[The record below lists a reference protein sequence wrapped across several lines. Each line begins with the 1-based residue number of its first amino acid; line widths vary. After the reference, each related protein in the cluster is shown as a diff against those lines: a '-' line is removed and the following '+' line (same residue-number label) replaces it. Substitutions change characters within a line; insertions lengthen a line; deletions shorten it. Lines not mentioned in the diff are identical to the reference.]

1 MTRRVRSAMI
11 AAFAALTLAACA
23 TVPDSGPVRE
33 GLPNLAQVERGAYLN
48 PQGPIAGADQ
58 ETIVRGFVRAA
69 SSHANGYE
77 IARKFLAPTYAE
89 LWDPGLAVFINDG
102 PQQYQ
107 STESGLAV
115 LTLHVSATVDSG
127 GTMTPANADLGT
139 DVQFELTKVNG
150 EWRIS
155 SAPNGII
162 LDRSTFSAVWTTRQ
176 LYFLSPDQRLVP
188 EIRWFLRNS
197 TMPTQIVYGLLH
209 GPSALMTGATRSA
222 FPNGTTLST
231 RDVAIVDNTAVID
244 FSTEMLDADDGDMAA
259 ITRQLEM
266 SLQGLAGVT
275 RFQIAVH
282 GTVLAGGDTAISEE
296 TPAGEHQS
304 IALMKDGEFGL
315 ATAGSL
321 TPMNGLSEQIV
332 ELQPEGV
339 TMSPD
344 LSSAAVLNDGGVDL
358 VTKERSIGLDIR
370 GEQIAPSI
378 DALGYIWTYSAAQPS
393 IIRASTPDVHWTELA
408 VPWLAD
414 VDVVAMRLSTGGNR
428 LATLVQ
434 DETGTKFLVVGVIRD
449 SKGLPIGFTEEVS
462 LQYWDSGAPIDFD
475 WISDNRYV
483 LLSET
488 GLLGNSARVTIGEVS
503 GRFAADSGTV
513 SGGTSVSGGGGRR
526 ALLRVLGEQHRM
538 FVPQGS
544 GWQPSMNNVD
554 LIAKVG

>member
-1 MTRRVRSAMI
+1 MTRRVRSAML
-11 AAFAALTLAACA
+11 ASLAVLALAACA

-48 PQGPIAGADQ
+48 PQGPISGADQ

-77 IARKFLAPTYAE
+77 IARKFLAPTYAD
-89 LWDPGLAVFINDG
+89 LWDPTLGVFVNEG
-102 PQQYQ
+102 QQQYQ

-115 LTLHVSATVDSG
+115 LTLHVSATVDAG
-127 GTMTPANADLGT
+127 GTMTPANAEKGT

-197 TMPTQIVYGLLH
+197 AMPSQIVYALLQ
-209 GPSALMTGATRSA
+209 GPSALMSGAARSA
-222 FPNGTTLST
+222 FPEGTTLST

-244 FSTEMLDADDGDMAA
+244 FSTEMLDVGDGDMAA

-266 SLQGLAGVT
+266 SLQGLPGVS

-282 GTVLAGGDTAISEE
+282 GTVLAGGDAAISDE

-315 ATAGSL
+315 ATGGSL
-321 TPMNGLSEQIV
+321 TSMNGLSDKIV
-332 ELQPEGV
+332 ELRPDAV

-344 LSSAAVLNDGGVDL
+344 LNSAAVLHNDGVAL

-370 GEQIAPSI
+370 EEQIAPSI
-378 DALGYIWTYSAAQPS
+378 DALGYIWTYSETQPG

-408 VPWLAD
+408 IPWLSD
-414 VDVVAMRLSTGGNR
+414 VEVAAIRLSTGGNR
-428 LATLVQ
+428 LGALVH
-434 DETGTKFLVVGVIRD
+434 DETGTKFLVVGVVRD
-449 SKGLPIGFTEEVS
+449 SKGLPVGFTEEAS
-462 LQYWDSGAPIDFD
+462 LQFWDSGAPIDFD

-503 GRFAADSGTV
+503 GRFAAESGTV